1 MFNIACNQE
10 RLNGNTLYVWAIFG
24 ISVHLQSQTQMLL
37 DASKNDPRYEI
48 SNNVICATIKASDQT
63 AQMRSLIEAFA
74 SRLNIL

>member
-10 RLNGNTLYVWAIFG
+10 RLNGNTLYVWGIFG
-24 ISVHLQSQTQMLL
+24 ISVHLQSQIQ
-37 DASKNDPRYEI
+37 ASKNDPRYEI

-63 AQMRSLIEAFA
+63 AHLRSLIKAFA